1 MPARA
6 DRNRDEHARDER
18 GIVAILVA
26 VAFLPLALTLAIVA
40 DAGRVWT
47 AEQRLQNAV
56 EATATASARDWA
68 SGGVSCSSTAL
79 VLLRADGA
87 TPTAQSCSTT
97 GVRTA
102 GVVRVEATENV
113 GLMFAG
119 LVGRST
125 STVRASTGIR
135 IGAPS
140 ATTRL
145 WPFGLCADNT
155 DIASWI
161 AAGFPA
167 ARTATITFQ
176 QPSQL
181 CGGDIAGNWSIID
194 FNGGSVSNSETQ
206 GWIADGYPGVVK
218 VGDVLNGSPGAPSTS
233 FDFASVIGKTI
244 TMPIYRY
251 PRMNGS
257 NTLHTIVGFA
267 RAVVVGARFS
277 GAAAQRSITVT
288 FATGSLSGDVSSV
301 GGGNFGLITW
311 SVCSIDNH
319 GVCS

>member
-1 MPARA
+1 MRA
-6 DRNRDEHARDER
+6 HGDRTRDER
-18 GIVAILVA
+18 GLVAIIVAVT
-26 VAFLPLALTLAIVA
+26 FLPLALTLAIVA
-40 DAGRVWT
+40 DAGRVWV
-47 AEQRLQNAV
+47 AKERLQNAV
-56 EATATASARDWA
+56 EATATAAARDWA
-68 SGGVSCSSTAL
+68 TGAASCSSGAL
-79 VLLRADGA
+79 ALLRVDGA
-87 TPTAQSCSTT
+87 APTAQSCSTT

-119 LVGRST
+119 LVGRSA
-125 STVRASTGIR
+125 STVRASTGVR
-135 IGAPS
+135 VGAPS
-140 ATTRL
+140 ASTKL

-167 ARTATITFQ
+167 GRTATITFQ

-181 CGGDIAGNWSIID
+181 CGGDVSGNWSIID
-194 FNGGSVSNSETQ
+194 FNGGSSSNSETQ
-206 GWIADGYPGVVK
+206 SWIAGGYTGMVK

-233 FDFASVIGKTI
+233 FDLASVIGKTI

-251 PRMNGS
+251 PRMKGS
-257 NTLHTIVGFA
+257 NTLVTIVGFA
-267 RAVVVGARFS
+267 RAVVIAARFT

-288 FATGSLSGDVSSV
+288 FSTGSSSGDVTSV

-311 SVCSIDNH
+311 SICSFDNY

>member
-1 MPARA
+1 MPVRA
-6 DRNRDEHARDER
+6 DLDGDER

-47 AEQRLQNAV
+47 AEQRLQNSV
-56 EATATASARDWA
+56 EATAVASARDWA
-68 SGGVSCSSTAL
+68 AGGASCTSDAL
-79 VLLRADGA
+79 ALLQVDGA
-87 TPTAQSCSTT
+87 TPTAQTCSAT
-97 GVRTA
+97 GTRTA
-102 GVVRVEATENV
+102 GVVSVEATEHV

-125 STVRASTGIR
+125 STVRASTGVR
-135 IGAPS
+135 VGAPS
-140 ATTRL
+140 ALTGV
-145 WPFGLCADNT
+145 WPFGLCADNI

-167 ARTATITFQ
+167 GRTATITFQ
-176 QPSQL
+176 QPNQL
-181 CGGDIAGNWSIID
+181 CGGSISGNWSILD
-194 FNGGSVSNSETQ
+194 FNGGSVSNSETN
-206 GWIADGYPGVVK
+206 GWIVNGYTGVVA
-218 VGDVLNGSPGAPSTS
+218 VGDVLTGSPGAPSKS
-233 FDFASVIGKTI
+233 FDLASVVGKTI

-251 PRMNGS
+251 PRLNGS
-257 NTLHTIVGFA
+257 NAEHTIVGFA

-277 GAAAQRSITVT
+277 GAVAQRSITVT
-288 FATGSLSGDVSSV
+288 FTTGSSSGTASSL

-311 SVCSIDNH
+311 SVCSLDNH

>member
-1 MPARA
+1 MPV
-6 DRNRDEHARDER
+6 HAEAERDER

-56 EATATASARDWA
+56 EATAAASARDWA
-68 SGGVSCSSTAL
+68 AGGATCSATAL
-79 VLLRADGA
+79 EFLRADGA
-87 TPTAQSCSTT
+87 EPTAQSCSAT
-97 GVRTA
+97 GTRTA
-102 GVVRVEATENV
+102 GVVSVEATEQV

-125 STVRASTGIR
+125 STVRASTGVR
-135 IGAPS
+135 VGA
-140 ATTRL
+140 AAALTGV
-145 WPFGLCADNT
+145 WPFALCADNR

-167 ARTATITFQ
+167 GHTVTITFQ
-176 QPSQL
+176 QPNQL
-181 CGGDIAGNWSIID
+181 CGGSISGNWSILD
-194 FNGGSVSNSETQ
+194 FDGGSVSNSETQ
-206 GWIADGYPGVVK
+206 GWITNGYTGVVT

-233 FDFASVIGKTI
+233 FDLASVVGKTI

-251 PRMNGS
+251 PRLNGS
-257 NTLHTIVGFA
+257 NAEHTIVGFA
-267 RAVVVGARFS
+267 RAVVVAARFT

-288 FATGSLSGDVSSV
+288 FTTGSSSGAASEL

-311 SVCSIDNH
+311 SVCSFDSH
-319 GVCS
+319 GVCT